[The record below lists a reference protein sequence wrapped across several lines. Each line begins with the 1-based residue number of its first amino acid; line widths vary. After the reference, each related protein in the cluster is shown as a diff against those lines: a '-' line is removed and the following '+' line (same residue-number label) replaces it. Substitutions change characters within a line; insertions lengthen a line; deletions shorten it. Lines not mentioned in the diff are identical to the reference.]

1 MANPFAVLAVISAVG
16 KAYTTYQAGMAQ
28 KAYYDSQAD
37 ITRLQYKQKEIEA
50 KEDGVKVL
58 KKANADIS
66 TIIAKAASGGMLP
79 NEGSALLATTLSL
92 REGTEDFQIS
102 KINEEILQSL
112 WIIEFRNLKI
122 AGKNAKKFG
131 IMGALFGLGTDIAQ
145 IGIKTG
151 TPNQTTDPVPDKNTT
166 TKTTDI
172 TSTEGSF

>member
-1 MANPFAVLAVISAVG
+1 MAINWAFVAVAASIG

-92 REGTEDFQIS
+92 SSGVEDFNVSQ
-102 KINEEILQSL
+102 INEELMQNL
-112 WIIEFRNLKI
+112 GIIEYINLKN
-122 AGKNAKKFG
+122 AGKTAKQAG
-131 IMGALFGLGTDIAQ
+131 IMGAIFGLGTDIATVGQ
-145 IGIKTG
+145 AGGFEKT
-151 TPNQTTDPVPDKNTT
+151 
-166 TKTTDI
+166 
-172 TSTEGSF
+172 

>member
-1 MANPFAVLAVISAVG
+1 MAINWAFVAVAASIG

-92 REGTEDFQIS
+92 SSGVEDFNVSQ
-102 KINEEILQSL
+102 INEELMQNL
-112 WIIEFRNLKI
+112 GIIEYINLKN
-122 AGKNAKKFG
+122 AGKTAKQAG
-131 IMGALFGLGTDIAQ
+131 IMGAIFGLGTDIAT
-145 IGIKTG
+145 IGSAGGFEK
-151 TPNQTTDPVPDKNTT
+151 K
-166 TKTTDI
+166 
-172 TSTEGSF
+172 

>member
-1 MANPFAVLAVISAVG
+1 MAINWAFVAVAASIG

-92 REGTEDFQIS
+92 SSGVEDFNVSQ
-102 KINEEILQSL
+102 INEELMQNL
-112 WIIEFRNLKI
+112 GIIEYINLKN
-122 AGKNAKKFG
+122 AGKTAKQAG
-131 IMGALFGLGTDIAQ
+131 IMGAIFGLGTDIATVGQ
-145 IGIKTG
+145 AGGFEK
-151 TPNQTTDPVPDKNTT
+151 K
-166 TKTTDI
+166 
-172 TSTEGSF
+172 